1 MQTDLYVSVLPTSYQ
16 QAKTNCERQG
26 GRLAMPRDADENNAL
41 TTLLT
46 KGGVVDRMWL
56 GGHDLGHE
64 GSWVRP
70 DGFGAAEA
78 ERERE
83 VPMTWNS
90 WAPGQ
95 PDGNDRE
102 NCIEMW
108 TSGKWNDAPCAHDKA
123 YACEVPQPPRDL
135 TFPCSAGVVNKM
147 SAQGRLRPGER
158 PTCKYTVF
166 GADGTVVSAL
176 KFEFATCNVLCSSI
190 SSSSQLAEPRTS
202 DQLQYLARL
211 MRESGDDS
219 MWVGLTPVTPT
230 AYGPG
235 TDGWKW
241 HGSHTALLA
250 AQESWA
256 PGQPGTDGQCVS
268 LWTDGTW
275 NVRGCGGDSRANKVC
290 ACEVGAE

>member
-1 MQTDLYVSVLPTSYQ
+1 MVFIGQLKQPVPPEQ
-16 QAKTNCERQG
+16 QAEI
-26 GRLAMPRDADENNAL
+26 
-41 TTLLT
+41 TTLLWSHACVPVFFPASFT
-46 KGGVVDRMWL
+46 RDERDGYATSVLWPLLHNSIPDRHNGGR
-56 GGHDLGHE
+56 GG
-64 GSWVRP
+64 
-70 DGFGAAEA
+70 
-78 ERERE
+78 
-83 VPMTWNS
+83 
-90 WAPGQ
+90 
-95 PDGNDRE
+95 
-102 NCIEMW
+102 
-108 TSGKWNDAPCAHDKA
+108 
-123 YACEVPQPPRDL
+123 
-135 TFPCSAGVVNKM
+135 
-147 SAQGRLRPGER
+147 
-158 PTCKYTVF
+158 
-166 GADGTVVSAL
+166 DGTVVSAL

-290 ACEVGAE
+290 ACEHVLD